1 MVGGVTSMIYNAKYE
16 SMPREEL
23 TQLQIE
29 RLQSTLNRV
38 YRNVAFYKD
47 SFDENKIDI
56 GTIRSIA
63 DMAKLPF
70 TTKEDLRK
78 SYPYNMFAVPLHDIV
93 RIHSTTGRT
102 GKPIAIG
109 YTRNDILHWSELVAR
124 VLAGTGVTDNDFVQ
138 IAFDYNMFTGGFGLH
153 YGAEKIGASVI
164 PSSQSGNVQRQIH
177 IMKDYKTTVL
187 LSTPS
192 YALRIARN
200 LHEMGIHPDELN
212 LKSGLFGAE
221 PWSENTR
228 AKIEE
233 RLHLTA
239 FNIYGINEMMGPGV
253 SGECSE
259 RNGLHINEDHYI
271 VEIIDTLTWEPLPR
285 GAEGELVITTIT
297 REGFP
302 LIRYRTGDLS
312 LIMDEPCPCGRTTLR
327 MHRVAARSDDMVVIN
342 GINVFPTQVGA
353 ALKKATGFEPRFQI
367 IIDDADGEDLMEIQ
381 VEVLEKMFDDEVKKL
396 LTLKNAI
403 GAAIEREMGIAAKVT
418 FVEQNSLLVYS
429 EGRVRRVIDRR

>member
-1 MVGGVTSMIYNAKYE
+1 MIYNAKYE
-16 SMPREEL
+16 QMPREEL
-23 TQLQIE
+23 QQLQIE

-47 SFDENKIDI
+47 SFDENRIDI
-56 GTIRSIA
+56 GKIRSLG
-63 DMAKLPF
+63 DMRQLPF
-70 TTKEDLRK
+70 TTKEDLRR
-78 SYPYNMFAVPLHDIV
+78 SYPYNMFAVPLRDIV

-124 VLAGTGVTDNDFVQ
+124 VLAGTGITDNDFVQ
-138 IAFDYNMFTGGFGLH
+138 LAFDYNMFTGGLGLH

-192 YALRIARN
+192 YALRIAGN
-200 LHEMGIHPDELN
+200 LKEMGIHPDELN
-212 LKSGLFGAE
+212 LKIGIFGAE
-221 PWSENTR
+221 PWSDSMRTR
-228 AKIEE
+228 IED
-233 RLHLTA
+233 RLHLKA
-239 FNIYGINEMMGPGV
+239 FNIYGINEMMGPGL
-253 SGECSE
+253 SGECRE

-271 VEIIDTLTWEPLPR
+271 VEIIDPLTWEPLPN
-285 GAEGELVITTIT
+285 GTEGELVITTIT

-312 LIMDEPCPCGRTTLR
+312 MIMEEPCPCGRTTLR
-327 MHRVAARSDDMVVIN
+327 MRRVAARSDDMVVIN
-342 GINVFPTQVGA
+342 GINVFPVQVGET
-353 ALKKATGFEPRFQI
+353 LKKSTGYDPRFQI
-367 IIDDADGEDLMEIQ
+367 IIEDVDGEDVMEIQ

-396 LTLKNAI
+396 MALKGAI
-403 GAAIEREMGIAAKVT
+403 ATGIERELGITARIT
-418 FVEQNSLLVYS
+418 FVEQMSLFRS
-429 EGRVRRVIDRR
+429 AEGRGRVRRVIDNR

>member
-1 MVGGVTSMIYNAKYE
+1 MIYNTKYE
-16 SMPREEL
+16 TMPREEL
-23 TQLQIE
+23 MQLQIE

-47 SFDENKIDI
+47 SFDENRIDI
-56 GTIRSIA
+56 GKIRSIG
-63 DMAKLPF
+63 DMKHLPF

-78 SYPYNMFAVPLHDIV
+78 SYPYNMFAVPLRDIV

-102 GKPIAIG
+102 GRPIAIG

-124 VLAGTGVTDNDFVQ
+124 VLAGAGVTDNDFVQ

-164 PSSQSGNVQRQIH
+164 PSSQSGNMQRQIH

-192 YALRIARN
+192 YALRIAGN
-200 LHEMGIHPDELN
+200 LREMGIHPDELN
-212 LKSGLFGAE
+212 IKIGLFGAE
-221 PWSENTR
+221 PWGETTR

-233 RLHLTA
+233 RLHLSA
-239 FNIYGINEMMGPGV
+239 FNIYGVNEMMGPGV

-259 RNGLHINEDHYI
+259 KNGLHINEDHYI
-271 VEIIDTLTWEPLPR
+271 VEIIDPMTWEPLPH

-312 LIMDEPCPCGRTTLR
+312 SIMDEACPCGRTTLR

-342 GINVFPTQVGA
+342 GMNVFPAQIGE
-353 ALKKATGFEPRFQI
+353 ALKKVTGIDPRFQI
-367 IIDDADGEDLMEIQ
+367 IIDDVEGEDVLEIQ
-381 VEVLEKMFDDEVKKL
+381 VEVLENMFDDEIKKL
-396 LTLKNAI
+396 LDLKNNI
-403 GAAIEREMGIAAKVT
+403 AAGIERELGVTAKVI
-418 FVEQNSLLVYS
+418 FVEQMTMFKTT
-429 EGRVRRVIDRR
+429 EGRVKRVVDKR

>member
-1 MVGGVTSMIYNAKYE
+1 MIYNAKLE
-16 SMPREEL
+16 QMPREEL

-47 SFDENKIDI
+47 SFDENRIDI
-56 GTIRSIA
+56 STIRSVE
-63 DMAKLPF
+63 DMRQLPF

-78 SYPYNMFAVPLHDIV
+78 SYPYNMFAVPLRDIV

-102 GKPIAIG
+102 GRPIAIG
-109 YTRNDILHWSELVAR
+109 YTRNDISHWSEMVAR
-124 VLAGTGVTDNDFVQ
+124 VLAGTGVTENDFVQ
-138 IAFDYNMFTGGFGLH
+138 LAFDYNMFTGGLGLH

-192 YALRIARN
+192 YALRIAGN
-200 LHEMGIHPDELN
+200 LKEMGIHPDELN
-212 LKSGLFGAE
+212 LRLGIFGAE
-221 PWSENTR
+221 PWSESTR
-228 AKIEE
+228 TRIEE
-233 RLHLTA
+233 RLHLQA

-271 VEIIDTLTWEPLPR
+271 VEIIDPLTWEPLPH
-285 GAEGELVITTIT
+285 GTEGELVITTIT

-312 LIMDEPCPCGRTTLR
+312 MILDEPCPCGRTTLR
-327 MHRVAARSDDMVVIN
+327 MSRVAARSDDMVVIN
-342 GINVFPTQVGA
+342 GINVFPAQVGET
-353 ALKKATGFEPRFQI
+353 LKKTTGYDPRFQI
-367 IIDDADGEDLMEIQ
+367 IIDEVAGEDVMEIQ
-381 VEVLEKMFDDEVKKL
+381 VEVLEKMFDDEIKKL
-396 LTLKNAI
+396 LALKGAI
-403 GAAIEREMGIAAKVT
+403 TTGLERELGVTARVT
-418 FVEQNSLLVYS
+418 FVEQMTLFRTA
-429 EGRVRRVIDRR
+429 EGRGRVRRVIDNR

>member
-1 MVGGVTSMIYNAKYE
+1 MIYNAKYE
-16 SMPREEL
+16 KMPREEL
-23 TQLQIE
+23 TQLQVE

-56 GTIRSIA
+56 GKIRSIG
-63 DMAKLPF
+63 DMRQLPF

-78 SYPYNMFAVPLHDIV
+78 SYPYNMFAVPLRDIV

-109 YTRNDILHWSELVAR
+109 YTRNDIAHWSELVAR
-124 VLAGTGVTDNDFVQ
+124 VLAGAGVTDNDFVQ

-200 LHEMGIHPDELN
+200 LKEMGIHPDELN
-212 LKSGLFGAE
+212 IKIGLFGAE
-221 PWSENTR
+221 PWDEATR
-228 AKIEE
+228 DRIEE
-233 RLHLTA
+233 RLHLSA
-239 FNIYGINEMMGPGV
+239 FNIYGVNEMMGPGV

-259 RNGLHINEDHYI
+259 KNGLHINEDHYI
-271 VEIIDTLTWEPLPR
+271 VEIIDPLTWEPLPH
-285 GAEGELVITTIT
+285 GVEGELVITTIT

-312 LIMDEPCPCGRTTLR
+312 SIMAEACPCGRTTLR
-327 MHRVAARSDDMVVIN
+327 MHRVAGRSDDMMVVN
-342 GINVFPTQVGA
+342 GMNVFPAQVGEV
-353 ALKKATGFEPRFQI
+353 LKKITGIDPRFQI
-367 IIDDADGEDLMEIQ
+367 IIDDVEGEDVLELQ
-381 VEVLEKMFDDEVKKL
+381 VEVIGNMFDDEIKKL
-396 LTLKNAI
+396 LGLKSSI
-403 GAAIEREMGIAAKVT
+403 AAGIERELGVAAKVI
-418 FVEQNSLLVYS
+418 FVEQMTMFRTN
-429 EGRVRRVIDRR
+429 EGKVKKVIDKR

>member
-1 MVGGVTSMIYNAKYE
+1 MIYNANYE
-16 SMPREEL
+16 KMPRDEL

-56 GTIRSIA
+56 GKIRSIG
-63 DMAKLPF
+63 DMRQLPF
-70 TTKEDLRK
+70 TTKEDLRR
-78 SYPYNMFAVPLHDIV
+78 SYPYNMFAVPLRDIV

-109 YTRNDILHWSELVAR
+109 YTRNDIAHWSELVAR
-124 VLAGTGVTDNDFVQ
+124 VLAGAGVTDNDFVQ

-187 LSTPS
+187 LSTPR
-192 YALRIARN
+192 YALRIAGN
-200 LHEMGIHPDELN
+200 LKEMGIHPDELN
-212 LKSGLFGAE
+212 LKIGLFGAE
-221 PWSENTR
+221 PWDEATR
-228 AKIEE
+228 ERIEE
-233 RLHLTA
+233 RLHLSA

-259 RNGLHINEDHYI
+259 KNGLHINEDHYI
-271 VEIIDTLTWEPLPR
+271 VEIIDPLTWEPLPH
-285 GAEGELVITTIT
+285 GVEGELVITTIT

-312 LIMDEPCPCGRTTLR
+312 SIMDEDCPCGRTTLR

-342 GINVFPTQVGA
+342 GMNVFPAQVGEV
-353 ALKKATGFEPRFQI
+353 LKKVTGIEPKFQI
-367 IIDDADGEDLMEIQ
+367 IVDDVQGEDILELQ
-381 VEVLEKMFDDEVKKL
+381 VEVLENMFDDEIKKL
-396 LTLKNAI
+396 LDLKYSI
-403 GAAIEREMGIAAKVT
+403 AAGIERELGVAANVI
-418 FVEQNSLLVYS
+418 FVEQMTMFRTN
-429 EGRVRRVIDRR
+429 EGRVKKVIDKR

>member
-1 MVGGVTSMIYNAKYE
+1 MIYNAKLE
-16 SMPREEL
+16 QMPREEL

-38 YRNVAFYKD
+38 YRNVAFYKE
-47 SFDENKIDI
+47 SFDENRIDI
-56 GTIRSIA
+56 STIRSVD
-63 DMAKLPF
+63 DMRQLPF

-78 SYPYNMFAVPLHDIV
+78 SYPYNMFAVPLRDIV

-102 GKPIAIG
+102 GRPIAIG
-109 YTRNDILHWSELVAR
+109 YTRNDISHWSELVAR
-124 VLAGTGVTDNDFVQ
+124 VLAGTGVTENDFVQ
-138 IAFDYNMFTGGFGLH
+138 LAFDYNMFTGGLGLH

-192 YALRIARN
+192 YALRIAGN
-200 LHEMGIHPDELN
+200 LKEMGIHPDELN
-212 LKSGLFGAE
+212 LRLGIFGAE
-221 PWSENTR
+221 PWSESIRTR
-228 AKIEE
+228 IEE
-233 RLHLTA
+233 RLHLQA

-271 VEIIDTLTWEPLPR
+271 VEIIDPLTWESLPH
-285 GAEGELVITTIT
+285 GTEGELVITTIT

-312 LIMDEPCPCGRTTLR
+312 MIIEEPCPCGRTTLR
-327 MHRVAARSDDMVVIN
+327 MSRVAARSDDMVVIN
-342 GINVFPTQVGA
+342 GINVFPAQVGET
-353 ALKKATGFEPRFQI
+353 LKKTTGYDPRFQI
-367 IIDDADGEDLMEIQ
+367 IIEEVAGEDVMEIQ
-381 VEVLEKMFDDEVKKL
+381 VEVLEKMFDDEIKKL
-396 LTLKNAI
+396 LALKGSI
-403 GAAIEREMGIAAKVT
+403 TTGLERELGVTARVT
-418 FVEQNSLLVYS
+418 FVEQMTLFRTA
-429 EGRVRRVIDRR
+429 EGRGRVRRVIDNR